1 MPRTFKKTNVVVL
14 LAAVLAAGLPG
25 AHAAPAS
32 TGGASAGGTGA
43 SQLAAPSLPRARRG
57 ASIATWFGPGF
68 YGQRTAC
75 GQVLTPAVVGV
86 ANRTLR
92 CGTLVNVSYPRR
104 RLIVP
109 VIDRGPYANG
119 ADWDLTTEAAPALGI
134 QDTVPIRARVVGSVP
149 NTPTLGLP
157 PAAQQLTATGG
168 ASAGQGKRRPP
179 PRPQNPPAGPRRG
192 PPPPGGP
199 PPAR

>member
-1 MPRTFKKTNVVVL
+1 MQRAFKKTSVVAL
-14 LAAVLAAGLPG
+14 LGAMLAAGAFG
-25 AHAAPAS
+25 AAPAPAS
-32 TGGASAGGTGA
+32 TGGAAVPGS
-43 SQLAAPSLPRARRG
+43 AAPTPRRLARG

-75 GQVLTPAVVGV
+75 GQLLTPAVVGV

-92 CGTLVNVSYPRR
+92 CGTLVNVSYRSR

-119 ADWDLTTEAAPALGI
+119 ADWDLTSEAARALGI
-134 QDTVPIRARVVGSVP
+134 QDTVRIRARVVGSVP

-168 ASAGQGKRRPP
+168 ASA
-179 PRPQNPPAGPRRG
+179 
-192 PPPPGGP
+192 
-199 PPAR
+199 